1 MQSWGCGEIKKIDD
15 YVIIT
20 TDGGE
25 ISGIPSNSPYLCHLH
40 TSTCKGGA
48 TLLPVATKAMHETHI
63 EITYLAHNSIGWA
76 PCHVVEKQAKDG
88 GLHSRNRC
96 SHAWSKLDCF

>member
-1 MQSWGCGEIKKIDD
+1 METYSLGCPSRRGFWITRRSRNLPRPRIMQSWGW
-15 YVIIT
+15 
-20 TDGGE
+20 
-25 ISGIPSNSPYLCHLH
+25 
-40 TSTCKGGA
+40 GGA